1 MNLFYV
7 IGFVM
12 DYDPNHF
19 STLLTVCIMITILLY
34 IILNVIE
41 VCHQRSIKTTQH
53 SITNDESLTTDELN
67 DEEQQMTNYL
77 EGVNEIE

>member
-19 STLLTVCIMITILLY
+19 ATFLTVCIMITILLY